1 MNDNILNYL
10 AKMVI
15 SRTDSGTIINI
26 EDIKDIIEFISKELD
41 LRQYI
46 VLSYTFDEDSA
57 RLGTYNFRHRVIGIN
72 EKKIELLGEKYLIL
86 AKNIVDDPLLYVNL
100 KIVGV
105 ALHEVV
111 HAIQNRVVNENG
123 KWSNIYIKG
132 GPTYYLYM
140 SKPVS
145 ERKQFLKD
153 NLGIKF
159 YARYIKQSNKFG
171 ERMSE
176 KDIYSANPLERRAR
190 GLSIYY
196 LYKLTDLIDS
206 YYGIGIRTKLYILKE
221 LRKTEI
227 EGYDLKEN
235 QESPIEYFTRK
246 RNEIITTIS
255 DTTDFKSLDIKM
267 STYERMSFGLPI
279 STEDLVETND
289 YIHRLSQTIKAHK

>member
-10 AKMVI
+10 AKLVI

-26 EDIKDIIEFISKELD
+26 EDIKDIIEFISEELD

-111 HAIQNRVVNENG
+111 HAIQNRVVNANG

-190 GLSIYY
+190 SLSIYY